1 MAYSDIK
8 DPSAYF
14 YTLIFTG
21 GGTFNDQHINDAHSG
36 DFQPDLIWAKDRVN
50 AYNHDLVDS
59 SRGPTVAFHPNTT
72 DAEYT
77 RTQSNYDFTSFDSNG
92 FTTGGPDFTNSF
104 GGNTNP
110 NGKVAWQ
117 WKANAGTTS
126 SNTDGSITSTV
137 QANQDA
143 GFSIITYTGTGG
155 GETFGHGLGVAPDM
169 WIVKRRSGTGSWAVG
184 FNDANILGGTSKYLI
199 LQSAAATSTYNN
211 FWGSSPASSTVMRIA
226 GDTTI
231 GGSGST
237 YVAYAFAEKQ
247 GFSKFGK
254 YVGNG
259 SGTSDGTF
267 DGTFVYT
274 GFSPSFLMIK
284 RSDGGAED
292 WNMFDNKRQTY
303 NYNQKKLYA
312 NQSAAESGNVYDAV
326 DFLSNG
332 FKIRTGRGGTNTS
345 GGTYMYMA
353 FAENPFVAGGIPTTA
368 R

>member
-1 MAYSDIK
+1 MAYSNIK
-8 DPSAYF
+8 DPSAHF
-14 YTLIFTG
+14 QTVLYTGTG
-21 GGTFNDQHINDAHSG
+21 NANNAITNDGNSNM
-36 DFQPDLIWAKDRVN
+36 QPDFIWFKSRDAGHSHYV
-50 AYNHDLVDS
+50 VDS
-59 SRGPTVAFHPNTT
+59 SRGRDKGLYPDGVNSEVTSSGSTT
-72 DAEYT
+72 DC
-77 RTQSNYDFTSFDSNG
+77 QSFDTDG
-92 FTTGGPDFTNSF
+92 FTVGTPEDANSTNSSSS
-104 GGNTNP
+104 T
-110 NGKVAWQ
+110 KVAWQ
-117 WKANAGTTS
+117 WKANGGTTS
-126 SNTDGSITSTV
+126 SNTSGTITTTV
-137 QANQDA
+137 QANTDA
-143 GFSIITYTGTGG
+143 GFSIVTWAGNASNATM
-155 GETFGHGLGVAPDM
+155 GHGLGATPKVIISKALGTTNDWNVYHRDVDATAPYNYLLNLHTTGA
-169 WIVKRRSGTGSWAVG
+169 RSAATGSW
-184 FNDANILGGTSKYLI
+184 GTSLSHINSTTFYKKYWI
-199 LQSAAATSTYNN
+199 NYNTN
-211 FWGSSPASSTVMRIA
+211 MI
-226 GDTTI
+226 
-231 GGSGST
+231 
-237 YVAYAFAEKQ
+237 AYAFAEKQ